1 MLKMSLASRLV
12 AAWYAQ
18 HLTAL
23 TAPLVPL
30 AAAFAA
36 VAATRRAL
44 FRAGVLRA
52 RRLPVPVVVVG
63 NLTIGGSGKTPLT
76 AALTR
81 ALAERGWHPGIVSR
95 GHGRARMHDSP
106 IMVVPDSDPRE
117 VGDEPVLLARTGIPV
132 AVAVD
137 RVAAARALLS
147 AHPQCDVIVAD
158 DGLQHYRLARDFEIV
173 VVDAA
178 RGLGNGWRLPAGP
191 LREPSARLAEAGAI
205 VALVTPG
212 VPTPWSAPNA
222 WPMTLTGDTFR
233 RVADPAQT
241 QPASAF
247 TGIGV
252 HAVAGIGNPERFFAQ
267 LRSLRIAATGHAF
280 PDHHRFVAQDLAL
293 PGARAILMTE
303 KDAVKCASFADD
315 RCWALPVRAILEPEL
330 VSLIEEKLRGSK
342 TARDSGVPGDQ
353 GATRS

>member
-1 MLKMSLASRLV
+1 MSLASRLV

-18 HLTAL
+18 RLTAL

-30 AAAFAA
+30 AAAFATIA
-36 VAATRRAL
+36 CARRAL
-44 FRAGVLRA
+44 FRAGVLRTK
-52 RRLPVPVVVVG
+52 RLPVPVVVIG
-63 NLTIGGSGKTPLT
+63 NITVGGSGKTPLV
-76 AALTR
+76 AALSR
-81 ALAERGWHPGIVSR
+81 ALVERGWHPGIVSR
-95 GHGRARMHDSP
+95 GHGGARVHGSP
-106 IMVVPDSDPRE
+106 IVVAPDSDARE

-137 RVAAARALLS
+137 RVAAARALLE

-158 DGLQHYRLARDFEIV
+158 DGLQHYRLPRNFEIV

-191 LREPSARLAEAGAI
+191 LREPPSRLDEADAV

-212 VPTPWSAPNA
+212 APARWSVPNA
-222 WPMTLTGDTFR
+222 WRMTLTGDTFR

-241 QPASAF
+241 QPPSAF

-267 LRSLRIAATGHAF
+267 LRSLRIAAMGHAF
-280 PDHHRFVAQDLAL
+280 PDHHRFVAGDLAL

-303 KDAVKCASFADD
+303 KDAVKCAAFADE
-315 RCWALPVRAILEPEL
+315 RCWYLPVRAHVDSAL
-330 VSLIEEKLRGSK
+330 VALVEEVLRGSQ
-342 TARDSGVPGDQ
+342 A
-353 GATRS
+353 A